1 VTKYKVRVYIEDN
14 GKKIAAI
21 KAWRTVTGCGL
32 TAGKAFIEDANCRTV
47 TVIMNETQFAKL
59 AFASVNDCKG
69 TSNPFR
75 DDMRP
80 LFRID
85 GCDVYTGE
93 GFDFSSL
100 EPRYETV

>member
-1 VTKYKVRVYIEDN
+1 VTKYKVRVYIEDH

-47 TVIMNETQFAKL
+47 TVIVNETQFAKL
-59 AFASVNDCKG
+59 AHAAVNDARG
-69 TSNPFR
+69 TANPFR

-85 GCDVYTGE
+85 ASEVYTGE

-100 EPRYETV
+100 EPCYAA

>member
-1 VTKYKVRVYIEDN
+1 VTKYKVRVYIEDH

-47 TVIMNETQFAKL
+47 TVIVNETQFAKL
-59 AFASVNDCKG
+59 AHAAVN
-69 TSNPFR
+69 

-85 GCDVYTGE
+85 ASEVYTGE

-100 EPRYETV
+100 EPCYAA